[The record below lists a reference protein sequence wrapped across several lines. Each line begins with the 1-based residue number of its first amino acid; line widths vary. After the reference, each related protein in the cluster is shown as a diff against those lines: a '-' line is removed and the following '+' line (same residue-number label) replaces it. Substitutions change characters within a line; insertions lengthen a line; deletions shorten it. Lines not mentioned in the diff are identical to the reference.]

1 MFSYKVEILV
11 FFSQVIKETAR
22 NYRSNMTLGHIA
34 AQSWCRWTSL
44 CVFKF
49 LFFLQ
54 TNMKASKMG
63 EVHMIMW
70 VCGRSVLNH
79 GVSFQ
84 YLMPYT
90 SHSLAKQGCLYSE
103 LRKSNVIKDNRRKS
117 DWNKANVSL
126 VMLLSKCYKVYKKD
140 QISSWLQ
147 SLIGGGELKICFG
160 LVVWAIVYRPF
171 PPISVASCYHCSNQH
186 RDIIWPLC

>member
-1 MFSYKVEILV
+1 M
-11 FFSQVIKETAR
+11 FSQVIKETAR
-22 NYRSNMTLGHIA
+22 NYCSNMTLGHIA

-54 TNMKASKMG
+54 TNMRASKMG
-63 EVHMIMW
+63 EVQMIIW

-79 GVSFQ
+79 GVLFQ
-84 YLMPYT
+84 YLISYT
-90 SHSLAKQGCLYSE
+90 SHSLALQGCLYSE

-126 VMLLSKCYKVYKKD
+126 VVLLSKCAGYEKD

-147 SLIGGGELKICFG
+147 SLIGGAGGKKLKICFG
-160 LVVWAIVYRPF
+160 LVVWSIVYRPF
-171 PPISVASCYHCSNQH
+171 PLISVASCYHCRNQH
-186 RDIIWPLC
+186 SDIILPLC